1 MDDPT
6 SFEERIL
13 EDRTTFP
20 SFTFCP
26 TISEDPHSIES
37 FEDVVKE
44 MEIAK
49 SKYKGKLSVFGSF
62 GGLERWDLA

>member
-1 MDDPT
+1 MDEPT
-6 SFEERIL
+6 AFEERIFD
-13 EDRTTFP
+13 DRTTFP

-26 TISEDPHSIES
+26 TILEDPHSIES

-49 SKYKGKLSVFGSF
+49 SKYTSKLSVFGSF
-62 GGLERWDLA
+62 GGVER